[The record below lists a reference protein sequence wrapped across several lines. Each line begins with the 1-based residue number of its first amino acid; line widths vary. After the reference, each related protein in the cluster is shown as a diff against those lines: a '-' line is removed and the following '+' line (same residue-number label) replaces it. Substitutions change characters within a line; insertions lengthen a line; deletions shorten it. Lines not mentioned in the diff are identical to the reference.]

1 MSKLLNGLLRE
12 QHHQNQHGLGPGFGH
27 GHGHPHSS
35 EFHGPNR
42 DHMISAK
49 AATLILRGVIATG
62 PDPSSAFRTSSSPT
76 SGGPSPTTSR
86 PNTSSGHHPTSSQL
100 FALSSQ
106 KQRHDQYRVQAQG
119 QQQQHAAAEYE
130 YDDDD
135 DQYNDDDEAPT
146 SADSS
151 FSSTHG
157 SVVVG
162 GGSFCSRDWFDA
174 RQPSAA
180 AVAAATA
187 SFASSSTTTR
197 PSSSSSLS
205 LQQSP
210 SVPFD
215 GVPRSMVAAGV
226 GGVGGVGG
234 GRESVRGVMHHH
246 QIHHHHQHSKSVPVL
261 MSMKDQYSRMAMMQN
276 ARNKGSRGYL
286 DVVDDEGGCEDERG
300 FAMPNS
306 KRARR
311 G

>member
-62 PDPSSAFRTSSSPT
+62 PDPSSAFRTSSPT
-76 SGGPSPTTSR
+76 SGPSPTSR
-86 PNTSSGHHPTSSQL
+86 PNTSSGHNPTSSQL
-100 FALSSQ
+100 FTLSSQ
-106 KQRHDQYRVQAQG
+106 QQHQDQYRVHTQG
-119 QQQQHAAAEYE
+119 QQHGAAEYE

-135 DQYNDDDEAPT
+135 HYEDDQYDDDEAPT
-146 SADSS
+146 SAASS

-162 GGSFCSRDWFDA
+162 GGSFCRRDWFDA

-187 SFASSSTTTR
+187 SFGSSTTR
-197 PSSSSSLS
+197 PASSSLS
-205 LQQSP
+205 LPHNP
-210 SVPFD
+210 SVPS
-215 GVPRSMVAAGV
+215 GIPRSMVAAGV
-226 GGVGGVGG
+226 GGIGIGS
-234 GRESVRGVMHHH
+234 GRESVCGVMQHP
-246 QIHHHHQHSKSVPVL
+246 HHQHSKSVPVL

-276 ARNKGSRGYL
+276 ARNGSRGYL
-286 DVVDDEGGCEDERG
+286 DVDNEEEGGEDERG
-300 FAMPNS
+300 FVMPNS

>member
-35 EFHGPNR
+35 EFQGPNR

-62 PDPSSAFRTSSSPT
+62 PDPSSAFRTSSPT
-76 SGGPSPTTSR
+76 SGPSPTSR

-106 KQRHDQYRVQAQG
+106 QQRQDQYRVQNQG
-119 QQQQHAAAEYE
+119 QQQQHGVAEYE

-135 DQYNDDDEAPT
+135 QYDDDEAPT

-162 GGSFCSRDWFDA
+162 GGSFCNRDWFDA

-180 AVAAATA
+180 VAAATA
-187 SFASSSTTTR
+187 SFSSTTR
-197 PSSSSSLS
+197 PSSSSLS
-205 LQQSP
+205 LQQGP
-210 SVPFD
+210 SVSS
-215 GVPRSMVAAGV
+215 GVPRSMIGAGV
-226 GGVGGVGG
+226 GGVG
-234 GRESVRGVMHHH
+234 GRESVRGVMQHP
-246 QIHHHHQHSKSVPVL
+246 HHQHSKSVPVL
-261 MSMKDQYSRMAMMQN
+261 MSMKDQYGRVAMMQN
-276 ARNKGSRGYL
+276 ARKGSRGCL
-286 DVVDDEGGCEDERG
+286 DVDEEGCEDERG

>member
-27 GHGHPHSS
+27 GHSLPHSA

-62 PDPSSAFRTSSSPT
+62 PDPSSAFRTSSPT
-76 SGGPSPTTSR
+76 SGASPTPR
-86 PNTSSGHHPTSSQL
+86 PNTGSGHPPTSSQL

-106 KQRHDQYRVQAQG
+106 QQRQDQYRMQGHGG
-119 QQQQHAAAEYE
+119 QQQQAAAEYE
-130 YDDDD
+130 YDDA
-135 DQYNDDDEAPT
+135 DQYDDDEAPT

-180 AVAAATA
+180 VAAATA
-187 SFASSSTTTR
+187 SFSTSTSR
-197 PSSSSSLS
+197 PSSSSVSM
-205 LQQSP
+205 QQNPAIP
-210 SVPFD
+210 S

-226 GGVGGVGG
+226 GGGDC
-234 GRESVRGVMHHH
+234 RENVVRGAMQH
-246 QIHHHHQHSKSVPVL
+246 QIHHQHSRSVPVL
-261 MSMKDQYSRMAMMQN
+261 MSMKDQYGRMAMMQN
-276 ARNKGSRGYL
+276 ARKGSRGYL
-286 DVVDDEGGCEDERG
+286 DVEDDEGELDERG
-300 FAMPNS
+300 FVMPNS
-306 KRARR
+306 KRVRR

>member
-12 QHHQNQHGLGPGFGH
+12 QHHQNQHGLAPGFGH

-62 PDPSSAFRTSSSPT
+62 PDPSSAFRTSSPT
-76 SGGPSPTTSR
+76 SGPSPTPR
-86 PNTSSGHHPTSSQL
+86 PNTSGGHHPTSSQL

-106 KQRHDQYRVQAQG
+106 QDRQDQYRVQTQG
-119 QQQQHAAAEYE
+119 QQQHGAVQYE

-135 DQYNDDDEAPT
+135 HYDDDEAPT

-180 AVAAATA
+180 VQAANA
-187 SFASSSTTTR
+187 SFSTTTR
-197 PSSSSSLS
+197 PASSSVS

-210 SVPFD
+210 SVSS
-215 GVPRSMVAAGV
+215 GVPRSMVGAGV
-226 GGVGGVGG
+226 GGVGVSGS
-234 GRESVRGVMHHH
+234 RESVRGVMQHP
-246 QIHHHHQHSKSVPVL
+246 HHQHSKSVPVL

-276 ARNKGSRGYL
+276 ARKGSRGYME
-286 DVVDDEGGCEDERG
+286 VDEEGEVDERG